1 VTCGAVVGELTGV
14 AVAEGVD
21 ERAGAAAWVVP
32 HAIKAMA
39 NAGAIS
45 RRFRILAG
53 GFYERRPAE
62 SIGCVLRFPAHR
74 RCRERPAR
82 SVRCFFISYP
92 WTRVPKD
99 EPPLDR
105 WQLRLLPLADRFM
118 ALMWSRPGGLSLRT
132 TWVTPATIGLGLAV
146 VAALGLPGLGVL
158 AYGIGSGQLL
168 LALGGL
174 VAAALGV
181 GGGTVA
187 LYGIRQRRLPLH

>member
-1 VTCGAVVGELTGV
+1 VTGRESC
-14 AVAEGVD
+14 D
-21 ERAGAAAWVVP
+21 YAA
-32 HAIKAMA
+32 
-39 NAGAIS
+39 
-45 RRFRILAG
+45 
-53 GFYERRPAE
+53 
-62 SIGCVLRFPAHR
+62 
-74 RCRERPAR
+74 RCAL
-82 SVRCFFISYP
+82 ISYP

-99 EPPLDR
+99 APPLDA
-105 WQLRLLPLADRFM
+105 WQLRLLPVADRFM

-146 VAALGLPGLGVL
+146 VAALGFPGLGVL

-174 VAAALGV
+174 IAAALGA